1 VKKHQIVKKYP
12 LTPIKF
18 AIVSLILA
26 IPIFFIEFFV
36 VFLAGLGCFYGICPN
51 LMSIAIYYVI
61 ALIQSA
67 TFANAFQM
75 SDKRKAI
82 MVSAVVI
89 LSMVLIPFII
99 IFYL

>member
-26 IPIFFIEFFV
+26 IPIFFIEFFI
-36 VFLAGLGCFYGICPN
+36 VFLVGLGCFSGLCPD
-51 LMSIAIYYVI
+51 LMAIAIYYTI
-61 ALIQSA
+61 AIIQSA

-75 SDKRKAI
+75 PDKKKAI
-82 MVSAVVI
+82 IVSAVVI
-89 LSMVLIPFII
+89 LSMVFIPFII
-99 IFYL
+99 IYYL